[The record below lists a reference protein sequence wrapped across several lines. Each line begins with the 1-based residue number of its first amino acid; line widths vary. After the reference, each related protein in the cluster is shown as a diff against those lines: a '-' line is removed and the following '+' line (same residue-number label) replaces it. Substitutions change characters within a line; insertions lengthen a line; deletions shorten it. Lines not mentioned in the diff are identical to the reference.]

1 MKSLL
6 RKHREEISK
15 SAVVE
20 TEAEPAPSE
29 VKPAPVE
36 ESKVSVVGGNDGQPA
51 PGLDLLQRRKLL
63 FIESSSSSDSSDWE
77 MSDCLC
83 FLNQQE
89 R

>member
-20 TEAEPAPSE
+20 TETESAPSE
-29 VKPAPVE
+29 VKPALVE

-77 MSDCLC
+77 MSDYSCL
-83 FLNQQE
+83 LNQQE

>member
-63 FIESSSSSDSSDWE
+63 FIESSSSDSSDWE

-83 FLNQQE
+83 LLNQQE
-89 R
+89 

>member
-36 ESKVSVVGGNDGQPA
+36 SKVSMVGGNDGQPA

-63 FIESSSSSDSSDWE
+63 FIDSSSSSESRDWE

-83 FLNQQE
+83 LLNQQE

>member
-29 VKPAPVE
+29 VNPAPVE
-36 ESKVSVVGGNDGQPA
+36 ESKVSVVCGIDGQPT

-83 FLNQQE
+83 LLNQQE